1 MKINWLS
8 SALMTFIL
16 FAFLSGA
23 NGAEPVALSSQQ
35 GGALANF
42 DNSAPYTEYYES
54 IMGSVPTSLLTVPAQ
69 VDLTSKAPAYVYL
82 GTAMQ
87 KVDYST
93 YQPAAVSNSL
103 WLAGAT
109 SWSQYAVVPQGS
121 LVNLL
126 AISTKEGQGTFV
138 VYHPNGQ
145 RYDFNSFLFP
155 TSQLQ
160 LYANAPGSYQVSFI
174 MDGAASNTVMI
185 YALSTTPTSGE
196 TGYLAGE
203 TGGDYLASVFGVP
216 KTSMGPQAGLDNK
229 AALKEYQK
237 KINSEY
243 WSSSDNDIAWS
254 IGTDRWLNAA

>member
-1 MKINWLS
+1 MKIDWLS

-16 FAFLSGA
+16 FAFMSGA
-23 NGAEPVALSSQQ
+23 NGAEAVALNSQQ
-35 GGALANF
+35 GGTLANF
-42 DNSAPYTEYYES
+42 DNSAPFNEYYGS
-54 IMGSVPTSLLTVPAQ
+54 IMGSVPTSLLTVPTQ
-69 VDLTSKAPAYVYL
+69 VDITSNAPAYVYL

-87 KVDYST
+87 KVDYSA

-103 WLAGAT
+103 WIAGAT
-109 SWSQYAVVPQGS
+109 SWSQYAIVPQGS

-145 RYDFNSFLFP
+145 RYDFNCLLFP

-160 LYANAPGSYQVSFI
+160 LYADAPGSYQISFI

-185 YALSTTPTSGE
+185 DASSTTPTIVE

-203 TGGDYLASVFGVP
+203 AGGDYLASIFGVP

-243 WSSSDNDIAWS
+243 WSSSDNDIAWA
-254 IGTDRWLNAA
+254 IGIDRWLNAA